1 MNISEIFINESIRVQ
16 NSADTLIEQ
25 SKTDLNFTEFKPL
38 GVSFKSK
45 AIWGGVHSYSGVS
58 NKTYGVYIIFKNKE
72 PIYTGEGILWDR
84 IGEQGFHYKVL
95 QNNGIT
101 PDNSGKTSFMTN
113 AYNKDPNFKD
123 YEVVYLVIDTGDE
136 YQNKT
141 LGLSIESY
149 IVEKFN
155 LEEDGYNG
163 PGQVKPFII
172 HTPNNQRISKTFKRN
187 RNASKEDIIQSLKD
201 YRESGMNKTQFAIQ
215 NNIGKSTFTKWT
227 VDPRYKNVA

>member
-25 SKTDLNFTEFKPL
+25 SKMDLNFTEFKPL

-155 LEEDGYNG
+155 LEEDGYNFT
-163 PGQVKPFII
+163 GQVKPFII
-172 HTPNNQRISKTFKRN
+172 HTPNKQHISKTFKRN